1 MKAIRN
7 RRVLVT
13 IDTLTDMLKDYLSAE
28 DMPVDAMP
36 IKMMVNPTEN
46 GKIAILMTSNDFPEA
61 APNYSVR
68 FDIKKVYGF

>member
-1 MKAIRN
+1 MKALRT

-28 DMPVDAMP
+28 DMPFDAMP

-46 GKIAILMTSNDFPEA
+46 GKIAILMTSNDFPA
-61 APNYSVR
+61 DAPNYSVR